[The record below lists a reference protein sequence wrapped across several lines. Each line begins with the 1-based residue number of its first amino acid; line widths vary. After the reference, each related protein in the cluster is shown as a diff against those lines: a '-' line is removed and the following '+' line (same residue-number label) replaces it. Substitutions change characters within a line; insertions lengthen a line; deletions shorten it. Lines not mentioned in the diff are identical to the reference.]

1 MKYVVHKQQQPQPQ
15 QQQQWQQKATARLKN
30 AVRQNVDC
38 FDVSTRQQTASTTT
52 IKNANSL
59 CNSTT
64 NNLNSNNN
72 NNNNDRIHKCRLTVC
87 QNADYFVVRASQTMS
102 IATAT
107 ATAITTATTTTTRF
121 INTDSPCVRMLTFLM
136 FRQDNKQHQQKHLEM
151 PIHCVTAP
159 QTMSTAT
166 ATTAATTTTTTRFI
180 NADSPCVRMLI
191 VSLWKQRSD
200 LMHPI
205 QFVAGR

>member
-102 IATAT
+102 IATA
-107 ATAITTATTTTTRF
+107 A
-121 INTDSPCVRMLTFLM
+121 
-136 FRQDNKQHQQKHLEM
+136 
-151 PIHCVTAP
+151 
-159 QTMSTAT
+159 
-166 ATTAATTTTTTRFI
+166 TAATTTTTTRFI